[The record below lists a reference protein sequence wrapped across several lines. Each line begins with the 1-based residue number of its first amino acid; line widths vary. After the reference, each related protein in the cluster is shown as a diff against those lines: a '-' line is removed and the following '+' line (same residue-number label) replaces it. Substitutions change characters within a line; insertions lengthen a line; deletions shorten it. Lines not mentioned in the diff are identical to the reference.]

1 MSKKTYAITGVSN
14 GIGRELAR
22 LLSGEGH
29 RVLGLDIAPPSDP
42 LEKFIELDL
51 TSSQSIAAACAEIPP
66 SLDGICNCA
75 GLPPREGLESKIL
88 KVNFFGTRSFTN
100 QLQDKLQIDASV
112 VNLASRAGHGW
123 PDGIDQVKRL
133 AELQDPESVPR
144 FVREE
149 KIDPVR
155 AYDLSK
161 EAIILWTMAS
171 SETYLNRSMR
181 INSISPGAV
190 KTQILDDFQ
199 TAFGDRMTKNV
210 KRAGRAGTATE
221 IAELAAFLLSPKS
234 SWIKGTDI
242 SIDGGM
248 SAFANSDRLALAELI
263 G

>member
-51 TSSQSIAAACAEIPP
+51 ASSQSIAAACAEIPP
-66 SLDGICNCA
+66 NLDGICNCA

-88 KVNFFGTRSFTN
+88 KVNFLGTRSFTN
-100 QLQDKLQIDASV
+100 RLQDKLQIDASV

-161 EAIILWTMAS
+161 EAVILWTMAS

-199 TAFGDRMTKNV
+199 TAFGERMTKNV

-221 IAELAAFLLSPKS
+221 IAELAVFLLSPKS

-248 SAFANSDRLALAELI
+248 SAFAHSDRLALTELI